1 LVLAALISFLL
12 NLKSELV
19 RKIPWRR
26 LLLWSAWVCAA
37 FLAALALSPGR
48 LLNQYQTSIP
58 FKIMMATLGIGSL
71 LGAALYFAVIVLLF
85 GVAYF
90 FALSAFG
97 EEELPKWTGMPG
109 AYYRDALMT
118 GAGGA
123 LGLLGLARAVRAVA
137 ALWPVAHR
145 AADAA
150 FGTTFDALLPGALV
164 LAEALQNALRF
175 TAIVCLAGAFV
186 AVRVRQTSVRVALF
200 VLGAA
205 ALVGTNWG
213 SGSDFVRQAV
223 AQAILLG
230 AVVMGIRYVA
240 RCNLMAYFL
249 AIAFMGIFAGMAEL
263 LAQPDAFYRANGYA
277 CLAGLLL
284 LLAWPFAAWLRGP
297 RPAAA

>member
-1 LVLAALISFLL
+1 ELAQARIELQVLGNEVTNYRTYIKIPEEWRRDTEKLTLGRIALSYGLKGFVFLGLVLAALISFLL

-109 AYYRDALMT
+109 AYYRDAL
-118 GAGGA
+118 
-123 LGLLGLARAVRAVA
+123 
-137 ALWPVAHR
+137 
-145 AADAA
+145 
-150 FGTTFDALLPGALV
+150 
-164 LAEALQNALRF
+164 
-175 TAIVCLAGAFV
+175 
-186 AVRVRQTSVRVALF
+186 
-200 VLGAA
+200 
-205 ALVGTNWG
+205 
-213 SGSDFVRQAV
+213 
-223 AQAILLG
+223 
-230 AVVMGIRYVA
+230 
-240 RCNLMAYFL
+240 
-249 AIAFMGIFAGMAEL
+249 
-263 LAQPDAFYRANGYA
+263 
-277 CLAGLLL
+277 
-284 LLAWPFAAWLRGP
+284 
-297 RPAAA
+297 